1 MSEFPPKIAADPTS
15 PHQPDSSG
23 AAVSIAAIEKET
35 GLTKEVVRK
44 WETRYGFPC
53 PDRDENGDRIYP
65 AEQVD
70 RLRLI
75 RRLIGAGLRPGKVV
89 GLDMETLERMVWESS
104 PSMSSQPT
112 DFSLQVL
119 DTVLQH
125 DIPRLKELFKQQWG
139 RDGLADFIGKT
150 LSELTLFIGEAWL
163 RGDIRM
169 FEEHIYTEAVLDV
182 LHDAIRTV
190 SGSSGW
196 PRVLMS
202 TAPGEVHTI
211 GLLMAEAML
220 SMEGASC
227 IRLGSQIP
235 MAELVAAIT
244 ACEVDIVG
252 LSFSIAY
259 PARNAT
265 QFLNSLR
272 SRLDPSVEIWVGG
285 LGVTRLKP
293 MAGVR
298 FLDELDEIGPA
309 LAGWRSEH
317 KAQAP
322 VSYAET
328 RPSRIA

>member
-1 MSEFPPKIAADPTS
+1 MPKSTPKITPL
-15 PHQPDSSG
+15 PMVPQRMEPSG
-23 AAVSIAAIEKET
+23 ALVPIAAIEKET

-53 PDRDENGDRIYP
+53 PVRDESGNRLYP

-89 GLDMETLERMVWESS
+89 ALDMESLERMVWESS

-112 DFSLQVL
+112 DFSQRVL

-139 RDGLADFIGKT
+139 RDGLTDFIGKT
-150 LSELTLFIGEAWL
+150 LSEMTLFIGEAWL

-202 TAPGEVHTI
+202 TAPGEIHTI

-227 IRLGSQIP
+227 IRLGAQIP
-235 MAELVAAIT
+235 MAELVAAING
-244 ACEVDIVG
+244 CQVDIVG

-265 QFLNSLR
+265 QFLNTLR
-272 SRLDPSVEIWVGG
+272 SRIEPSTEIWVGG

-298 FLDELDEIGPA
+298 YLNDLDDVGPA
-309 LAGWRSEH
+309 LDVWRRAH
-317 KAQAP
+317 KSQAP
-322 VSYAET
+322 VSYVET

>member
-1 MSEFPPKIAADPTS
+1 MKRP
-15 PHQPDSSG
+15 PDSSG
-23 AAVSIAAIEKET
+23 APVPIAAIEKET

-53 PDRDENGDRIYP
+53 PVRDENGDRLYP
-65 AEQVD
+65 ADQVD
-70 RLRLI
+70 QLRLI

-89 GLDMETLERMVWESS
+89 GLDMATLERMVWESS

-112 DFSLQVL
+112 EFSQQVL

-125 DIPRLKELFKQQWG
+125 DIPRLKDLFKLQWA
-139 RDGLADFIGKT
+139 RDGLADFVGKT

-202 TAPGEVHTI
+202 TAPGEIHTI
-211 GLLMAEAML
+211 GLLMAEAIL

-227 IRLGSQIP
+227 IRLGAQIP
-235 MAELVAAIT
+235 MAELIAAIN
-244 ACEVDIVG
+244 ACQIDIVG

-259 PARNAT
+259 PARNAI
-265 QFLNSLR
+265 QFLNALR
-272 SRLDPSVEIWVGG
+272 SQLDPSIEIWVGG

-293 MAGVR
+293 MAGVCY
-298 FLDELDEIGPA
+298 LDDLDEIGPA
-309 LAGWRSEH
+309 LTAWRNEH
-317 KAQAP
+317 KPQAP

-328 RPSRIA
+328 SPSRIA